1 MCSIKLIRQVAVI
14 GLLGLVLFGIGLRLL
29 NIVWLPL
36 PVHWAAALGVL
47 IGVGAWGFGGAWGL
61 SALSSEFLHL
71 AVKDF
76 WQRSFCGAK
85 SHQVPSRFQQW
96 AKDRGVSGFAKL
108 YILPGPEL
116 NAAVDVNRNLWV
128 TLDLLESPGTELAK
142 GIINHEI
149 THIKAKHVLRGATK
163 GALAV
168 LATLMLGQLIFPG
181 DNVSPVA
188 IVAAILACLLAFS
201 FASWRHEYQA
211 DLGAVERVGPKS
223 YVRTLQSLRP
233 ISRWGQDSFTHPSL
247 RERIRAIQRDWP
259 IDRS

>member
-47 IGVGAWGFGGAWGL
+47 IGVGAWGFGGVWGL

-76 WQRSFCGAK
+76 WQRSFRAAK
-85 SHQVPSRFQQW
+85 SYQVPSTFQQW
-96 AKDRGVSGFAKL
+96 AKNRGVSGFAKL

-128 TLDLLESPGTELAK
+128 TQDLLESPGTELAK

-149 THIKAKHVLRGATK
+149 THIEAKHVLRGAAM

-168 LATLMLGQLIFPG
+168 LATLTMGELMFPG
-181 DNVSPVA
+181 DGVSPLSIAASVLA
-188 IVAAILACLLAFS
+188 YLLTFSIV
-201 FASWRHEYQA
+201 SWRHEYQA
-211 DLGAVERVGPKS
+211 DSGAVEVVGPQN
-223 YVRTLQSLRP
+223 YVQVLQTLRP
-233 ISRWGQDSFTHPSL
+233 VSLWNRDSFTHPPL
-247 RERIRAIQRDWP
+247 RDRIRAIQRAWLT
-259 IDRS
+259 